1 MHAWDKRG
9 EVVWAKLG
17 CIYPS
22 SVSICNN
29 PHISLP
35 VAFFSPSQ
43 KRHRGSVESIFTSA
57 IQQNTCS
64 QANMQIYTRGVS
76 GLNTKDEDCVNLL
89 SVYQHTLQ
97 TLVPLYEF
105 IAVMELHIMAFCKEK
120 LCLMKNIKYIYFFS
134 NKKILSLFDFFFIM
148 HTCKQTRCRDNSRC
162 VVEICSIFSCR
173 NRPSNTHSLQTH
185 FIIHKKTISAGPIR
199 HQSLLLV
206 ISSHSSL

>member
-120 LCLMKNIKYIYFFS
+120 LCLMKNIKYIYFFFLT
-134 NKKILSLFDFFFIM
+134 KRFF
-148 HTCKQTRCRDNSRC
+148 
-162 VVEICSIFSCR
+162 
-173 NRPSNTHSLQTH
+173 HSLTFFLSCTHANKLGVETTVDVLLRSALFSAAETGHLTPTH
-185 FIIHKKTISAGPIR
+185 FR
-199 HQSLLLV
+199 L
-206 ISSHSSL
+206 ISSSIKKRSLQGQFAISHFC